1 MIPRLTLQ
9 ETLKPE
15 YTLFLEAL
23 AKTPFSGEM
32 RPDFASRLLMSTD
45 NSIYQILPQAI
56 VFPRSESDLVH
67 LFKLA
72 NREQFKNIAFAPRG
86 GGTGTNGQSLSPG
99 IIIDCSKYMNRILEV
114 NLEQAWVRVQ
124 PGVVLDQLNADLKPY
139 GVFFAPSVSPS
150 DRATIGGTINTDACG
165 KGSRIYGRTSNHI
178 LELNWVLSDGTAAR
192 SHSISPATLSDLK
205 QQPGRLGK
213 IYRQV
218 DEIVTSKREIIAQ
231 TFPKIPRFMTG
242 YNLAKV
248 YQNDNFNLN
257 WILAGS
263 EGTLAVITE
272 AKLKLTPLPKYKQL
286 LAIHYRCFDDALS
299 AAETLLATEPA
310 AIETIDEKILDLAK
324 QDAIYHHVKDFVG
337 DAKALNLVEFT
348 GETIEEIQH
357 KVSEIKLENGYYLA
371 PNGSEIN
378 NLWNLRK
385 KGVGLLGNTKGER
398 KPIPFIE
405 DTAVSPE
412 CLASYIREFKALLT
426 EYELDYA
433 MFGHVDVGCLHVRP
447 ALDMKAPNDE
457 KLIRELSDKVVS
469 LVRKYGGVM
478 WGEHGKGFRSEYTPI
493 FFGEL
498 YEDLRKIK
506 AAFDPDNRLNPG
518 KIVTPFGSDAEVV
531 KIESPLR
538 GHFDRQVPASVRE
551 EYAEAFSCNGNGA
564 CFNFNPDSVMCPSY
578 KGTSDTPNGTLRDR
592 IHSPKGRATLLREWW
607 RQIGTVG
614 ARHQKNFEL
623 VTKLNT
629 AVPLP
634 PAYTGT
640 RQEKNFE
647 LAKKHTAAVP
657 LPPVEWEEL
666 EKPAIFPIKLWNT
679 LQKYWGVY
687 DYSHEVYQ
695 GMHGCLSCKACATQC
710 PIHVD
715 VPHLKSKFLQLYYTR
730 YLRHWRDYFFA
741 NIETLASWQ
750 SYAPDLFNFITQNP
764 VSHWLIKN
772 LLGLVD
778 PPVLSSFTL
787 KQGLA
792 ERQAPKFDLIEL
804 SNLSQAQR
812 ENSVILL
819 QDAFTSFFE
828 SQLVLDTYDL
838 LSQLGYT
845 VYMPPFFA
853 SGKPLHVKGFLP
865 QFRTIAQKN
874 FQTIT
879 KLGNLGIPVI
889 GIEPSIVLTY
899 RDEYIKILDAK
910 AVFPRVQLLQEFLVT
925 QLERLPKIGAR
936 HHQNEGL
943 LPTYLDRRAPT
954 TCESY
959 YLLGHCTEKT
969 IALTSQQQWQQVFGA
984 IGIPLTLV
992 STGCCGMAGIYGHET
1007 EHYAQSKAIYQMSW
1021 GRHIPSSPEERQRL
1035 LATGFSCRS
1044 QVKRFEGFSPN
1055 HPVQVLL
1062 TCMVNSV
1069 VGAGYTRNL

>member
-9 ETLKPE
+9 ETLNPE
-15 YTLFLEAL
+15 YTLFLDAL

-45 NSIYQILPQAI
+45 NSIYQILPQAV
-56 VFPRSESDLVH
+56 VFPRTESDLVH

-72 NREQFKNIAFAPRG
+72 NQERFKSITFSPRG

-99 IIIDCSKYMNRILEV
+99 IIIDCSKYVNQILEL
-114 NLEQAWVRVQ
+114 NLEQGWVRVQ
-124 PGVVLDQLNADLKPY
+124 PGVVLDQLNAYLQPH
-139 GVFFAPSVSPS
+139 GVFFAPSLSPS
-150 DRATIGGTINTDACG
+150 DRATIGGMINTDACG

-178 LELNWVLSDGTAAR
+178 LELSWVLSDGTVAR
-192 SHSISPATLSDLK
+192 SHSISPATLSHLK
-205 QQPGRLGK
+205 QQPGRLGE
-213 IYRQV
+213 IYRTV
-218 DEIVTSKREIIAQ
+218 DQIVTSKRETIAQ
-231 TFPKIPRFMTG
+231 TFPKMPRFMTG

-248 YQNDNFNLN
+248 YQQDVFNLN

-272 AKLKLTPLPKYKQL
+272 AKLKLTPIPKCKQL

-299 AAETLLATEPA
+299 AAETLLASAPA
-310 AIETIDEKILDLAK
+310 AIETIDEKVLELAK
-324 QDAIYHHVKDFVG
+324 QDEIYHYVKEFIA

-348 GETIEEIQH
+348 GETIEKIQY
-357 KVSEIKLENGYYLA
+357 KVSQIQLQKATGYYLTA
-371 PNGSEIN
+371 NVSEIN

-398 KPIPFIE
+398 KPISFIE
-405 DTAVSPE
+405 DTAVPPE
-412 CLASYIREFKALLT
+412 SLASYIREFKALLR
-426 EYELDYA
+426 EYQLDYA
-433 MFGHVDVGCLHVRP
+433 IFGHVDVGCLHVRP

-478 WGEHGKGFRSEYTPI
+478 WGEHGKGFRSEYTPV

-538 GHFDRQVPASVRE
+538 GHFDRQVSASVRS
-551 EYAEAFSCNGNGA
+551 EYLEAFSCNGNGA

-578 KGTSDTPNGTLRDR
+578 KGSSDR

-607 RQIGTVG
+607 RQISTVKQG
-614 ARHQKNFEL
+614 DAA
-623 VTKLNT
+623 TDTT
-629 AVPLP
+629 AC
-634 PAYTGT
+634 
-640 RQEKNFE
+640 K
-647 LAKKHTAAVP
+647 
-657 LPPVEWEEL
+657 WEEL
-666 EKPAIFPIKLWNT
+666 EKPGNLPLKVWNT
-679 LQKYWGVY
+679 IQKSRGVY

-715 VPHLKSKFLQLYYTR
+715 VPHLKSKFLELYYTR
-730 YLRHWRDYFFA
+730 YLRHWRDYFFG

-764 VSHWLIKN
+764 LAQGFIKQF
-772 LLGLVD
+772 LGLVD
-778 PPVLSSFTL
+778 PPVLSSLTV

-792 ERQAPKFDLIEL
+792 ARQAPEFDPNKL
-804 SNLSQAQR
+804 SHLSETER
-812 ENSVILL
+812 EKSVILL

-845 VYMPPFFA
+845 VYVPPFFA
-853 SGKPLHVKGFLP
+853 SGKPLHVKGFLRK
-865 QFRTIAQKN
+865 FRIIVEKN
-874 FQTIT
+874 YEYLNQLG
-879 KLGNLGIPVI
+879 KLGIAVI

-899 RDEYIKILDAK
+899 RDEYRKILASK
-910 AVFPRVQLLQEFLVT
+910 GTFPGVQLLQEFLMYRRD
-925 QLERLPKIGAR
+925 RLQTNLQSKLL
-936 HHQNEGL
+936 QNLSQFE
-943 LPTYLDRRAPT
+943 PQKP
-954 TCESY
+954 Y
-959 YLLGHCTEKT
+959 YLIGHCTEKT
-969 IALTSQQQWQQVFGA
+969 IALTSQQQWQQVFQA
-984 IGIPLTLV
+984 FGIPLTLV
-992 STGCCGMAGIYGHET
+992 ATGCCGMAGIYGHET
-1007 EHYAQSKAIYQMSW
+1007 EHYGESKAIYQMSW
-1021 GRHIPSSPEERQRL
+1021 GRQIPSSPEERQRL

-1044 QVKRFEGFSPN
+1044 QVKRFEGFVPK
-1055 HPVQVLL
+1055 HPVQLL
-1062 TCMVNSV
+1062 LHYGLSR
-1069 VGAGYTRNL
+1069 GGFYEK